1 MTKPDF
7 QEFTDKVKSSAD
19 ETAKKVK
26 QGLHDASDKVK
37 GKAGDIV
44 KAAQKKT
51 LTIKEDKT
59 SDLTEKD
66 QSNEKGDNPK
76 KKLDKIH
83 REVFTQYNYEYT
95 MMVDKGET
103 LHRERIRAVDLIGH
117 IEVLVNSI
125 ANQPKSFETEIAEI
139 KMHRESFVDNA
150 EFACEKLEAAK
161 KSALGAGAGITAGA
175 AIVSVAPSA
184 AMWVATTFGTASTGT
199 AISTL
204 SGAVATKAALAWL
217 GGGAL
222 AAGGGGI
229 AAGNALLALAGPIG
243 WGIAGVT
250 LLSSIVVFSAKKLKL
265 EKEKKEEVEAINN
278 NTILVRKTT
287 TQIRELLDEIIAL
300 RENLNQQYNNCLV
313 NYNGDFT
320 AIPKEQQIQ
329 LGALVNNTKALAASL
344 NRKVE

>member
-1 MTKPDF
+1 MSKSDF
-7 QEFTDKVKSSAD
+7 QEFADKIKSSAD

-37 GKAGDIV
+37 EKADDIV

-51 LTIKEDKT
+51 VKEGETTDPA
-59 SDLTEKD
+59 EKD
-66 QSNEKGDNPK
+66 QSHEKEEDPK
-76 KKLDKIH
+76 KKLDDILQSAL
-83 REVFTQYNYEYT
+83 EEYNHEH
-95 MMVDKGET
+95 MMMSDKGTT
-103 LHRERIRAVDLIGH
+103 LLIERIRSVDLIEY
-117 IEVLVNSI
+117 IENLVNSI
-125 ANQPKSFETEIAEI
+125 ANKPKSFETEIAEI
-139 KMHRESFVDNA
+139 KMHRESFNDTYEFAKA
-150 EFACEKLEAAK
+150 EFDAAL
-161 KSALGAGAGITAGA
+161 KSAIGAGAGITAGVAVASIAPTA
-175 AIVSVAPSA
+175 AL
-184 AMWVATTFGTASTGT
+184 WVATTFGTASTGT

-222 AAGGGGI
+222 AAGGGGM
-229 AAGNALLALAGPIG
+229 AAGQALLALAGPIG

-250 LLSSIVVFSAKKLKL
+250 LLSSIVIFSTKKLKL
-265 EKEKKEEVEAINN
+265 DKEKKEKIEIVKNL
-278 NTILVRKTT
+278 TDTVRKNT
-287 TQIRELLDEIIAL
+287 TQIQELLDENNVL
-300 RENLNQQYNNCLV
+300 RDNLSQQYNSCLI